1 MDLLLSI
8 IRILDSNEGPKTKQ
22 RFETW
27 LEVNLV
33 RGDRRTFQEELRTGE
48 KCLVIKK
55 KRERGYIA
63 EHKIGPVE
71 LDSQR
76 SGGSNATSH
85 GCMDHDTAKAR
96 GLLHTD

>member
-1 MDLLLSI
+1 MPCD
-8 IRILDSNEGPKTKQ
+8 K
-22 RFETW
+22 
-27 LEVNLV
+27 
-33 RGDRRTFQEELRTGE
+33 
-48 KCLVIKK
+48 KK